1 MSARA
6 HYVLLLAAA
15 TAFSVA
21 GCKQAPPPQES
32 STQPQPAASTAPQQI
47 GGQDV
52 VKLERKP
59 TSGGQKPEF
68 LSATV
73 LPGRG
78 MNVFQITANI
88 PGKGEVEVFAS
99 PSLADAAAK
108 LNGGPGDQYG
118 NASFS
123 FGGAFLVPYPNRI
136 RGKLSADGQTITTQW
151 NGKTLTLPANFSG
164 KKPGAEK
171 HA

>member
-1 MSARA
+1 MSVRPQHALMFA
-6 HYVLLLAAA
+6 AVTLLA
-15 TAFSVA
+15 VA
-21 GCKQAPPPQES
+21 GCKQAPAPSES
-32 STQPQPAASTAPQQI
+32 VTPSQPATAAAPQQI

-59 TSGGQKPEF
+59 TASGQKPEF

-78 MNVFQITANI
+78 MNLFQITANV

-99 PSLADAAAK
+99 PSLTDAAAK
-108 LNGGPGDQYG
+108 LNGGPDDQYG
-118 NASFS
+118 NAAFT

-136 RGKLSADGQTITTQW
+136 
-151 NGKTLTLPANFSG
+151 
-164 KKPGAEK
+164 
-171 HA
+171 